1 MFQLPKGWELDSSCI
16 RTEDEADLLP
26 SASGGFDKNKPLM
39 GKLGKYKTRKARRR
53 VNLPRGKAVLLP
65 ESG

>member
-1 MFQLPKGWELDSSCI
+1 MRKQVESMAELRTKPTFYLP
-16 RTEDEADLLP
+16 LP
-26 SASGGFDKNKPLM
+26 GGFDKNKPLM
-39 GKLGKYKTRKARRR
+39 RKLGKYKTRKARRR